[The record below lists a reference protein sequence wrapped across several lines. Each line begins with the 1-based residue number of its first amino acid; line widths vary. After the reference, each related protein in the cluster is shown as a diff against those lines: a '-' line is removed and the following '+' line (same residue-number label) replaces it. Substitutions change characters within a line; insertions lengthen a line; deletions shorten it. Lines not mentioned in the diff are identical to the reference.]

1 VRYLKLIRKMKRVF
15 IQPVLTLSI
24 LTMTLVSAGC
34 SASGDVTEFLKPK
47 RAPSDRTIYSIYQDT
62 QLDYSTSS
70 DVLTRMQHLK
80 TLTNNPADPNA
91 AKLGTHI
98 LSQSKNVIALQGTSG
113 RDHKMW
119 LNMSAFDENSTTV
132 RRKYFVVED
141 ERPKFLFVKPWEGL
155 RFETEMFIP
164 QTVLAEPYGD
174 DNSKRIAILNSI
186 LESFR
191 NDIDELEQDNKN
203 LRTLAMMVNQAL
215 QTALTKLD
223 NSPGEAAILDDTEG
237 LEFDHINLDKA
248 RIQMLLEND
257 IATVKILAGSF
268 EEKISFK
275 ELK

>member
-1 VRYLKLIRKMKRVF
+1 MKRVF